1 MSVNMQVSLGGL
13 LMKNPVTT
21 ASGTFASGKEY
32 AQFFDVSRLG
42 AITTKGLSLNGWAG
56 NDTPRIAETP
66 SGMLNSIGL
75 QNPGVAAFVEK
86 DLPWLREVDTQVIV
100 NVSGRSV
107 AEYQGVV
114 EALDTHEGVDA
125 YEINISCPNVDCGG
139 LTFGTDPE
147 VAHEVVSACRAQTQK
162 PLIVKLTPNVTDITE
177 IARSVEDAGADA
189 VSLINTLLGMAID
202 PYKRKPILARGVGGL
217 SGPAVKPVALRMVW
231 EVYKALDIPVLGM
244 GGITCGLDAIEFMLA
259 GASAV
264 AVGTANFMNPQ
275 AALEVVSGIEAY
287 CIEEGVNDVTELI
300 GALNC

>member
-100 NVSGRSV
+100 NVSGHSV

-114 EALDTHEGVDA
+114 EALEAHQCLRDQHLLSECRLRRPYLRHG
-125 YEINISCPNVDCGG
+125 SQSRSRGG
-139 LTFGTDPE
+139 FRMPRANAKA
-147 VAHEVVSACRAQTQK
+147 AHREAHAQCHRYHRDRT
-162 PLIVKLTPNVTDITE
+162 
-177 IARSVEDAGADA
+177 
-189 VSLINTLLGMAID
+189 
-202 PYKRKPILARGVGGL
+202 
-217 SGPAVKPVALRMVW
+217 
-231 EVYKALDIPVLGM
+231 
-244 GGITCGLDAIEFMLA
+244 
-259 GASAV
+259 
-264 AVGTANFMNPQ
+264 
-275 AALEVVSGIEAY
+275 
-287 CIEEGVNDVTELI
+287 
-300 GALNC
+300 

>member
-1 MSVNMQVSLGGL
+1 MSVNMQVSIGGL

-75 QNPGVAAFVEK
+75 QNPGVTAFVEK

-100 NVSGRSV
+100 NVSGHSV

-114 EALDTHEGVDA
+114 EALEAHEGVDA

-139 LTFGTDPE
+139 LTFGTDPK

-202 PYKRKPILARGVGGL
+202 PYTRKPILARGVGGL

>member
-75 QNPGVAAFVEK
+75 QNPGVTAFVEK

-100 NVSGRSV
+100 NVSGHSV

-114 EALDTHEGVDA
+114 EALEAHEGVDA

-139 LTFGTDPE
+139 LTFGTDPK

-202 PYKRKPILARGVGGL
+202 PYTCKPILARGVGGL